1 MFSLGF
7 KSARLFGRNLTV
19 WDFFLKVTYDFN
31 QSQASSPMTSTNHR
45 QGHIWLQPITGK
57 SSRMSSTNHGQAH
70 KWLQPITVSQSS
82 SQMTDQSQVR
92 SHMTSTNHRQGT
104 AISLHMYSSTGTRI
118 DRGNYYLLPVPYVFH
133 ENFHFSCKQSCGTES
148 LLTGSDVSIVYNSFW
163 NVKILTD
170 VKKTGLKCC

>member
-1 MFSLGF
+1 
-7 KSARLFGRNLTV
+7 
-19 WDFFLKVTYDFN
+19 
-31 QSQASSPMTSTNHR
+31 MTSINHRQVHLWRQRSTNHR

-82 SQMTDQSQVR
+82 SHVTDQSQAR

-148 LLTGSDVSIVYNSFW
+148 LLTGSDVSIVYSFW

-170 VKKTGLKCC
+170 VKNRLKMLLINLKTIFSILKHSWKPFKNF

>member
-45 QGHIWLQPITGK
+45 QGHIWLQPITGQ
-57 SSRMSSTNHGQAH
+57 SSRMSSTNPCQAH

-118 DRGNYYLLPVPYVFH
+118 DRGNYVLSSTGTVCFPRKIFTSLVNRVAGLNRFWPDRTFRSCIIVFEMSKSLPM
-133 ENFHFSCKQSCGTES
+133 
-148 LLTGSDVSIVYNSFW
+148 
-163 NVKILTD
+163 
-170 VKKTGLKCC
+170 